1 MAGTSYTRQ
10 STFADGDTITA
21 ALFNDEYNQLVN
33 AFSYA
38 SSGTTG
44 HRHDGTSGE
53 GGNIHVIG
61 DEDFLNKIAVDSTNN
76 RWGFYVEVSSAA
88 VEQVR
93 IQDGAIVPVTD
104 NDIDLGTS
112 SLEFKDLYLDGTAT
126 IDTLTVDG
134 AGTIGTTLDVT
145 GATTLSSTLGV
156 TGAATFNG
164 NVTIGDAATDT
175 LTITADV
182 ASNVIPSAD
191 STYTLGDS
199 SNYWSH
205 GYIDAVTTTGDI
217 SVGGN
222 LTVTGNAT
230 ISGNLTFGDAATDT
244 INLAADVASNI
255 LPSADNTYDIGAT
268 GAEWKDIYIN
278 GVAYVDSIDLAGTA
292 ITATA
297 AELNTLDG
305 ITATVS
311 ELNTLDGITA
321 TVTELNYTDGVTS
334 AIQTQLDNK
343 QPLDADLTAIA
354 ALVNTDGNIIVGN
367 GSTWVAESGAT
378 ARASL
383 GLTIGTDVQAYSAVL
398 DATTASFTTADE
410 TKLDGIEAL
419 ADVTDTTNVT
429 AAGAL
434 MDSELTN
441 ITAVKALDQG
451 VATTDSPSFAGA
463 DITGTL
469 TADGLT
475 VDGDITINDTTP
487 SITIN
492 DTDGA
497 TTGFITATG
506 SSVRFGSSTADDL
519 LLYANNIIALKADAA
534 TNDILFYEDTGTTA
548 KFFWDASTE
557 RLGIGNTSPATALDV
572 TGTVTADGLTVDSGA
587 TAVTATIASL
597 GNAVGDTASIDI
609 YRTNATH
616 NTVEIVDKRVS
627 DVDGGNL
634 FIRTSDT
641 LGTIR
646 DRMLIGEGGDISFY
660 EDTGTTAKLFW
671 DASTERLGIGT
682 SSPDRYLHVY
692 ASSGGTPFKID
703 SAGADTGLEF
713 AHSGTVAGGINSSD
727 TGDLEFRTGANSGAN
742 ERMRITSDGNVGIGT
757 SSPSYTLHTVTDAT
771 TGIGNYFDLE
781 TITSGTG
788 VSLYSNNASFSGNL
802 LQVSAD
808 NATSTGI
815 ALRVKQ
821 DGTGSGVLID
831 QNGNGNGLYV
841 DSEATTAHAIYVRN
855 DVATTGRAIYA
866 YCNSASFSADGL
878 VRSQVHNAS
887 ATGSAIYAYN
897 NGTGTG
903 VVIDQNGSGA
913 ALAIDSEAATSSA
926 ISIDTAGTTGTGGVG
941 IYCNTNTL
949 TSGTLA
955 QFRSAAGTS
964 GVLLQATMANGVASG
979 IAFKV
984 QNEGTGNAIFIDQN
998 GNGRALNIDSE
1009 ATSQQSLYVAAVN
1022 TTGQVLQV
1030 QNAGVHASGNLA
1042 YFYQQNSGSA
1052 ANGLQVQNAGTGVGL
1067 YINQDGNGNALYI
1080 DAETTTQN
1088 AIRVLAANTTATVMR
1103 IDADSLINGSGLRVA
1118 SDSSAFTS
1126 SSGLVEIIVNNASA
1140 SGRALRIQQDGSGDS
1155 INIDH
1160 NGSGNALYADGGNIV
1175 LSNGQYIE
1183 EYATTGT
1190 SGAVT
1195 IDLDTGNNFS
1205 TAMAGAVT
1213 YTFSNPAASGRV
1225 SSFTLKVVNNGSAIT
1240 WPASVDWPAGTAPT
1254 LSASGATDVFTFFTH
1269 NGGTTWYG
1277 FTAGQGMA

>member
-1 MAGTSYTRQ
+1 MTDYTKTTNFATKDSLPSGNPAKIVKGTEINAEFDNIATAIATKSNKA
-10 STFADGDTITA
+10 SPTFT
-21 ALFNDEYNQLVN
+21 
-33 AFSYA
+33 
-38 SSGTTG
+38 GTLT
-44 HRHDGTSGE
+44 
-53 GGNIHVIG
+53 
-61 DEDFLNKIAVDSTNN
+61 AVD
-76 RWGFYVEVSSAA
+76 A
-88 VEQVR
+88 
-93 IQDGAIVPVTD
+93 
-104 NDIDLGTS
+104 
-112 SLEFKDLYLDGTAT
+112 
-126 IDTLTVDG
+126 
-134 AGTIGTTLDVT
+134 
-145 GATTLSSTLGV
+145 TLS
-156 TGAATFNG
+156 
-164 NVTIGDAATDT
+164 
-175 LTITADV
+175 
-182 ASNVIPSAD
+182 
-191 STYTLGDS
+191 
-199 SNYWSH
+199 
-205 GYIDAVTTTGDI
+205 
-217 SVGGN
+217 GN
-222 LTVTGNAT
+222 LTVAGNAT

-998 GNGRALNIDSE
+998 GNGRAINVSSSHTTEGGAIRVAADALTTGRAMYISSNSANTSTREVVTFHNDNALASGCRVLEIIQDADATGILIDQNGNGRALNIDSE